1 MLYVMYPIVVVI
13 AIIEKTVPTI
23 VLRALLLEAMAA
35 SLE

>member
-1 MLYVMYPIVVVI
+1 MYPIVVVI

-23 VLRALLLEAMAA
+23 VLSALLLEAMAA